1 MGSVV
6 FPDAPVKVFL
16 TATPEERAERRH
28 KQLMVKGIDVSV
40 SRLRGEMAERDRRD
54 RERMA
59 APLKPAEDAIVVDT
73 TGMDVDTV
81 VARVL
86 AIVNARTTAGP
97 AGE

>member
-1 MGSVV
+1 M
-6 FPDAPVKVFL
+6 KVFL

-28 KQLMVKGIDVSV
+28 KQLMVKGINVSV

-59 APLKPAEDAIVVDT
+59 APLKPAEDSVVIDT
-73 TGMDVDTV
+73 TGVDADAV

-86 AIVNARTTAGP
+86 AIVRARMASGSAGN
-97 AGE
+97 